1 MQTGWNM
8 NTLSLGYSPCP
19 NDTFIFFA
27 MTQGRI
33 PGSPPCRE
41 VLEDI
46 ETLNTL
52 AMERKL
58 DLTKISFH
66 ALGYLRD
73 HYVLLRTGG
82 ALGRGCGPLVVA
94 REPLSP
100 DGLKG
105 RKIALPGRLTTA
117 ALLLRLFDPALD
129 QLVYLPFDE
138 IMPACSRG
146 EVDAGVII
154 HESRFTFAE
163 YGLSKVID
171 LGAWWEDETG
181 NPIPLG
187 GMLARR
193 DLGQALHARLE
204 RSIRSSIEYAY
215 AHPAEARPYIRRYAQ
230 EMDESVM
237 QQHIDLYVNQYSL
250 QYGEDGEAAI
260 GDLYARAE
268 ESGIIPASKHSLFE

>member
-1 MQTGWNM
+1 MTA
-8 NTLSLGYSPCP
+8 LSLGYSPCP
-19 NDTFIFFA
+19 NDTFIFCA

-33 PGSPPCRE
+33 PDAPKCRE

-52 AMERKL
+52 ARERRL

-66 ALGYLRD
+66 ALGHLRD
-73 HYVLLRTGG
+73 HYVLLRSGG

-94 REPLSP
+94 REPLRP
-100 DGLKG
+100 EMLRG

-117 ALLLRLFDPALD
+117 ALLLRLFDPGMERLI
-129 QLVYLPFDE
+129 YLPFDQ
-138 IMPACSRG
+138 IMPACQRG

-163 YGLSKVID
+163 HGLSQVID
-171 LGAWWEDETG
+171 LGAWWEEETG
-181 NPIPLG
+181 HPIPLG
-187 GMLARR
+187 GILARR
-193 DLGQALHARLE
+193 DLGGAMHERLN
-204 RSIRSSIEYAY
+204 RSIRSSIEFAY
-215 AHPAEARPYIRRYAQ
+215 AHPDEVKPYIRRHAQ

-250 QYGEDGEAAI
+250 QYGDDGEAAI
-260 GDLYARAE
+260 RNLFERAE
-268 ESGIIPASKHSLFE
+268 RADIVPKSKRSMFE

>member
-1 MQTGWNM
+1 M
-8 NTLSLGYSPCP
+8 NALSLGYSPCP

-33 PGSPPCRE
+33 PDSPPYRE

-73 HYVLLRTGG
+73 HYVLLRAGG
-82 ALGRGCGPLVVA
+82 ALGRGCGPLVVS

-100 DGLKG
+100 EGLKD

-181 NPIPLG
+181 HPIPLG
-187 GMLARR
+187 GILARR
-193 DLGQALHARLE
+193 DLGRALHARLE
-204 RSIRSSIEYAY
+204 RSIRASIEYAY
-215 AHPAEARPYIRRYAQ
+215 AHPGEARPYIRRYAQ
-230 EMDESVM
+230 EMDEAVM

-250 QYGEDGEAAI
+250 QYGDDGEAAI
-260 GDLYARAE
+260 GDLYARAGE
-268 ESGIIPASKHSLFE
+268 AGIIPASKHALFE

>member
-1 MQTGWNM
+1 M
-8 NTLSLGYSPCP
+8 NALSLGYSPCP

-33 PGSPPCRE
+33 PDSPPYRE

-66 ALGYLRD
+66 ALGYLRE
-73 HYVLLRTGG
+73 HYVLLRAGG
-82 ALGRGCGPLVVA
+82 ALGRGCGPLVVS

-100 DGLKG
+100 SGLKD

-154 HESRFTFAE
+154 HESRFTFAQ

-181 NPIPLG
+181 HPIPLG
-187 GMLARR
+187 GILARR
-193 DLGQALHARLE
+193 DLGRALHARLE
-204 RSIRSSIEYAY
+204 RSIRASIEYAY
-215 AHPAEARPYIRRYAQ
+215 AHPGEARPYIRRYAQ
-230 EMDESVM
+230 EMDEAVM

-250 QYGEDGEAAI
+250 QYGDDGEAAI
-260 GDLYARAE
+260 GDLYARAGE
-268 ESGIIPASKHSLFE
+268 AGIIPASKYALFE